1 MLRQED
7 YNTSKASSQKSTCL
21 RNSKINVFRNNPV
34 LAIIWCNLLIMTL
47 FLCISRTITT
57 AGETFVHQIHHEWF
71 NYSIQ
76 PYQRTT
82 CCPFPPTQRDAK
94 PAFVLSLHTASG
106 KHPSAIVTW
115 RSMDE
120 LRWHVWGLSRRF
132 DLRTAADIRSSAEK
146 SVLMTPDSDPVVFTH
161 KTLIR
166 SRLLV

>member
-82 CCPFPPTQRDAK
+82 CCRFLQHSVTQNQLLCSVCTRPAANTLQPLWRDDLWTSCVGMCGVYHVALIYGQLQTSGAALK
-94 PAFVLSLHTASG
+94 RAFWWLQIAILLFLHT
-106 KHPSAIVTW
+106 
-115 RSMDE
+115 R
-120 LRWHVWGLSRRF
+120 LS
-132 DLRTAADIRSSAEK
+132 
-146 SVLMTPDSDPVVFTH
+146 SDPDY
-161 KTLIR
+161 
-166 SRLLV
+166 